1 MLNLGR
7 NTHIVA
13 FCFSYILLH
22 TGCTSNIGIDVND
35 IYDFYD
41 NTEVNQNDQAA
52 YDDFSVQIDDIS
64 LLLCDKISGIIY
76 FGRDTCSFCLAFN
89 TILQNAYTNA
99 KDVVIYKF
107 DTDFWR
113 EDADYQKILEKY
125 DIKSVPALIRINQDK
140 SYESFVPDEEAN
152 DAEIQESL
160 QSFLLGK

>member
-1 MLNLGR
+1 MKKYKLC
-7 NTHIVA
+7 IVA
-13 FCFSYILLH
+13 YCFLYILLH

-35 IYDFYD
+35 FKI
-41 NTEVNQNDQAA
+41 NTETKQNEQTV
-52 YDDFSVQIDDIS
+52 YDDFSIKIDDIN
-64 LLLCDKISGIIY
+64 LLLCDKVSGVIY

-99 KDVVIYKF
+99 KDIVVYKF

-113 EDADYQKILEKY
+113 EDTNCQTVLEKY

-140 SYESFVPDEEAN
+140 SYESFVPDEKAD
-152 DAEIQESL
+152 DAEVQESL